1 MQEFRNAL
9 GCIVS
14 ILHYDRYINAGHPA
28 ETELK
33 MTMQT
38 LRETTDAREFE
49 TQLRAL
55 RNTRRHLDAI
65 DLAEIAALRNR
76 IDECDEIARILISAM
91 DVDAVAKCVASSVDN
106 ALLAVDHFASAR
118 GDQYDS
124 TILNDGSID
133 AWGWSES
140 TREGEMNW
148 RVTIRIIEESD
159 L

>member
-1 MQEFRNAL
+1 
-9 GCIVS
+9 
-14 ILHYDRYINAGHPA
+14 
-28 ETELK
+28 

-55 RNTRRHLDAI
+55 RNTNRQLDAI

-76 IDECDEIARILISAM
+76 IDECDEIARIVMSAM
-91 DVDAVAKCVASSVDN
+91 DVDAVAHCVASSVEN
-106 ALLAVDHFASAR
+106 ALLAVDRFASAR
-118 GDQYDS
+118 SEQYDS
-124 TILNDGSID
+124 TTTNDGSVD

-140 TREGEMNW
+140 TPDGDMNW
-148 RVTIRIIEESD
+148 RVTIRIIEETD